1 MNWNFVNFNN
11 VLGIK
16 KCYKKSKIMFGKFGA
31 VVVAQLAEWSLPI
44 LELHGSSPV
53 TGKIL

>member
-11 VLGIK
+11 VLDIK